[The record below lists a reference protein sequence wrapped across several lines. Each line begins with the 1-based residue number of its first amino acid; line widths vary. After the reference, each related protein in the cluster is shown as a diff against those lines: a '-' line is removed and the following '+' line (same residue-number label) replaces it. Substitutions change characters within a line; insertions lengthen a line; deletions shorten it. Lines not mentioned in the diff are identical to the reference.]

1 MRRKLV
7 GFTLIELMITVAIVG
22 ILAAV
27 AVPAYTG
34 YVQSANRS
42 AAQQFMM
49 EVSSRAEEYRLDAG
63 QYPTAIGSGTGELDI
78 SVPSDVSNYYSVSL
92 SASNSATPPTYTVTA
107 TPKSG
112 TMQENESTL
121 TLNSAGVKTPS
132 DEW

>member
-1 MRRKLV
+1 MHRKLF
-7 GFTLIELMITVAIVG
+7 GFSLIELMVTVVIVA

-34 YVQSANRS
+34 YVQRANRS

-49 EVSSRAEEYRLDAG
+49 EVSSRAEEYRLDAR
-63 QYPTAIGSGTGELDI
+63 QYPTAIGTGTGELDV
-78 SVPSDVSNYYSVSL
+78 SVPSGVSDYYNVSL
-92 SASNSATPPTYTVTA
+92 SANNTATPPTYTVTA
-107 TPKSG
+107 APKAG
-112 TMQENESTL
+112 TMQEGESTL